1 MVKSTS
7 FGRTDK
13 ESDHGICRS
22 RTKYHFPFHI
32 CDLMMTETLKE
43 PLSVANAV
51 IDSMSRETCSCSS
64 LINQTFFFLL
74 FDKWSIVTDD
84 DLLRLQHTFPEQTI
98 IGALDLIDRGNGN
111 DSVSLIVSWTF

>member
-1 MVKSTS
+1 
-7 FGRTDK
+7 
-13 ESDHGICRS
+13 
-22 RTKYHFPFHI
+22 
-32 CDLMMTETLKE
+32 MTETLKE

-51 IDSMSRETCSCSS
+51 IDSMSRETCSCSF

-111 DSVSLIVSWTF
+111 DSVSLIVSWSDFLIG